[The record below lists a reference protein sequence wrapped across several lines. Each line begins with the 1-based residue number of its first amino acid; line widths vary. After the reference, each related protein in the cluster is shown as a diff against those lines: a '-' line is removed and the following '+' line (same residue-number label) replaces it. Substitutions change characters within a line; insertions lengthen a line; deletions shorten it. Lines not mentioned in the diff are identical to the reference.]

1 MRRQGFTLVEL
12 LVAMALIVLIMSVIS
27 QAFVE
32 GLESFR
38 QLKGLGDLQERLR
51 TAVVPL
57 REDLIARHLNGAT
70 GPVRLSELGPPPLK
84 PAPTEGF
91 FRIEQGNA
99 PLLEGFD
106 SDLVPSYS
114 ATSHALLFTVFT
126 GAGPSSRRTDWLS
139 TPLLPGIT
147 PAAQTE
153 LATQQ
158 GPVNFQ
164 DPAICLSPWMEV
176 AWFLAPMLDP
186 ATGQQV
192 LAAGGT
198 TPLYTLHRRVRLLVV
213 KNTAINSTSREVATN
228 YGLYPEISCKPDAG
242 LTANFLYFN
251 SPTDVAQ
258 LPLGPARRGGM
269 NTTGPAPVID
279 RTPLGSGPEGATF
292 IGQDRVLADVISFQ
306 VQVLPGVQPV
316 AQPPVGYG
324 FTDISGGVYDTA
336 TTPAANLQIRA
347 LQITI
352 RVWDYKTEQTRQITV
367 IQDM

>member
-1 MRRQGFTLVEL
+1 MRRRQGFTLVEL

-57 REDLIARHLNGAT
+57 REDLIARHLNAQT
-70 GPVRLSELGPPPLK
+70 GPVHLSELGTGITPPVV
-84 PAPTEGF
+84 TEGF
-91 FRIEQGNA
+91 FRIEQLNP

-114 ATSHALLFTVFT
+114 ATNHALLFTINT
-126 GAGPSSRRTDWLS
+126 GAGLSSRRNDFRSTTVPAS
-139 TPLLPGIT
+139 TPPNPLTALEQASQP
-147 PAAQTE
+147 
-153 LATQQ
+153 
-158 GPVNFQ
+158 NFQ
-164 DPAICLSPWMEV
+164 ERGLFLSPWAEV
-176 AWFLAPMLDP
+176 SWFLAPMIDP

-192 LAAGGT
+192 LAGGGS

-213 KNTAINSTSREVATN
+213 NNTALNSTSREVATN
-228 YGLYPEISCKPDAG
+228 AGLYPEISCKPDAG

-251 SPTDVAQ
+251 NPTDVAQ
-258 LPLGPARRGGM
+258 LPLGPTRRGGM
-269 NTTGPAPVID
+269 DTTGPAPLID
-279 RTPLGSGPEGATF
+279 RRPLGTGPEGPAF